1 MARAVQNVFPYCSGP
16 RGCAARAALRR
27 ALMRASIEMVV
38 AVEPYTYELQLA
50 LVSQNQ
56 GFSLVPERI

>member
-1 MARAVQNVFPYCSGP
+1 
-16 RGCAARAALRR
+16 
-27 ALMRASIEMVV
+27 MRASIEMVV